1 MPSSTSELKSL
12 AELLPFV
19 CKNLQELVGSDLPVS
34 VTADGAALHVGPC
47 AFRVKELRP
56 LARTTRIAE
65 VARAEADQL
74 PSLVIAESIPER
86 LGQQL
91 RQQGQY
97 YADAMGNVWVLAEAV
112 GLRLLVSGLRARR
125 LTTVTGAAF
134 QTQGLRLV
142 FHLLTNSEW
151 LLLPNLNLAKRTRVP
166 LQATTDAL
174 LDLEEQGFL
183 QVGNGRRLT
192 NVAALTARWAAGYA
206 AALRPQLPV
215 QRYRWQAGID
225 PNQAWHS
232 LARQTRTLWSGAMA
246 ARRLLGASL
255 EVPTVTLYAGTSVSY
270 NLLQRVG
277 LEPLPGGSVEVL
289 RLFAVPG
296 VESRDYCV
304 HPLLVYADLLA
315 LGDEASKHVAAQ
327 VLAHF
332 LPQLVAE

>member
-1 MPSSTSELKSL
+1 M
-12 AELLPFV
+12 
-19 CKNLQELVGSDLPVS
+19 
-34 VTADGAALHVGPC
+34 
-47 AFRVKELRP
+47 
-56 LARTTRIAE
+56 
-65 VARAEADQL
+65 ARAEADQL

-97 YADAMGNVWVLAEAV
+97 YADAMGNVWLLAESV
-112 GLRLLVSGLRARR
+112 GLRLLVSGLRTRK
-125 LTTVTGAAF
+125 LTTVAGAAF

-142 FHLLTNSEW
+142 FHLLTNPEW

-183 QVGNGRRLT
+183 KVGNGRRLT
-192 NVAALTARWAAGYA
+192 NVADLTARWAAGYA
-206 AALRPQLPV
+206 VALRPQLPV

-232 LARQTRTLWSGAMA
+232 LARQTKTLWSGAMA
-246 ARRLLGASL
+246 ARRLLGAAL
-255 EVPTVTLYAGTSVSY
+255 EVPTVTLYAANSVSY
-270 NLLQRVG
+270 TLLQRVG
-277 LEPLPGGSVEVL
+277 LEPYPGGPIEVL

-296 VESRDYCV
+296 VASQDYCV

-315 LGDEASKHVAAQ
+315 LGDPASGQVAAQ
-327 VLAHF
+327 L
-332 LPQLVAE
+332 LTQLMPQLVVE